1 MSITGAPS
9 PKTLVYAGDHWLIV
23 MGRVPNVGN
32 HQHPAPAFCFG
43 LNGPFEVRD
52 PVSGQH
58 GRYENLL
65 VPTETQGPLIH
76 AERQAMAFVFL
87 SAEHPAYYA
96 LRRWANTAPIPG
108 GVPVSAEMLALLRR
122 IYREAPPFATVRE
135 RMEALL
141 DNIRGRQPDPRIK
154 QALTALRQDDSGSL
168 SLEAVARQ
176 VCLSPSRLV
185 HLFKEE
191 TGTTFR
197 RQRLW
202 MRIMHSTTLATRTR
216 SLTDIASAVGFS
228 DLAHYSRTFRRVF
241 GMKPTSIIR
250 FDGSMLVYTEH
261 YRHCLGMPHL
271 QSAAAEPVVWTLGS
285 NARQQNHAET
295 GSGSRTVARASGDL
309 PPP

>member
-1 MSITGAPS
+1 MSTTGAPS

-23 MGRVPNVGN
+23 MGRVPNVGD

-43 LNGPFEVRD
+43 LDRPFEVRD
-52 PVSGQH
+52 PASGKLS
-58 GRYENLL
+58 RYESLL
-65 VPTETQGPLIH
+65 VPTETRGPLIA
-76 AERQAMAFVFL
+76 AEGQAMAFVFL

-96 LRRWANTAPIPG
+96 LRRWACTAPIPG
-108 GVPVSAEMLALLRR
+108 GVPAAEEMLALLRR
-122 IYREAPPFATVRE
+122 VYREAPPFETVQQG
-135 RMEALL
+135 MEAILAKVH
-141 DNIRGRQPDPRIK
+141 GRQPDPRIR
-154 QALTALRQDDSGSL
+154 QALAALRRDDSGSL

-191 TGTTFR
+191 TGATFR

-250 FDGSMLVYTEH
+250 FDGSMLVYTER
-261 YRHCLGMPHL
+261 YRHCLGTPPL
-271 QSAAAEPVVWTLGS
+271 QSAAAQPVPWTLGS
-285 NARQQNHAET
+285 GSRQQGLAET
-295 GSGSRTVARASGDL
+295 GNRSVPGTRGG
-309 PPP
+309 PPPH